1 MDALA
6 MLYETDYSAWAK
18 RNAELLRAG
27 RFDELDLEHLLEE
40 LSDMSK
46 SDRRE
51 LRSRLLVLLA
61 HLLKW
66 EFQYRRLSER
76 WREFDGRSWRSTIVE
91 QRKQLND
98 LLKQSPG
105 LKGVLEE
112 TLTATYSDAV
122 ELASDETGLARD
134 SFPARCPYTPEQVLD
149 KHFHPEPRE

>member
-1 MDALA
+1 
-6 MLYETDYSAWAK
+6 
-18 RNAELLRAG
+18 
-27 RFDELDLEHLLEE
+27 
-40 LSDMSK
+40 
-46 SDRRE
+46 
-51 LRSRLLVLLA
+51 
-61 HLLKW
+61 LLKW

-112 TLTATYSDAV
+112 TVTATYSDAV

-134 SFPARCPYTPEQVLD
+134 SFPSRCPYTPEQVLD